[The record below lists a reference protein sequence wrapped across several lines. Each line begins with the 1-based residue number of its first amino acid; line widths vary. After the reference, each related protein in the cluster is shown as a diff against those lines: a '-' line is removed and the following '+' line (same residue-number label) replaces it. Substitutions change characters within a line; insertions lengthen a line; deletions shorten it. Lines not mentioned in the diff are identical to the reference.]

1 MVVGLVGNWILF
13 RSSTAEQTAS
23 FCPRSLLQYLCY
35 LLIAAVFSKYLFL
48 WCKVQWCYLC
58 LCHSSLSLA
67 PPLLGCLHQLLLA
80 VLTSSAFPL
89 IGKWWWYSRNDTET
103 MHSGERESETGWE
116 RKAPSLFFPCTTT
129 YMCIPGV
136 HYIFV
141 SPSASLTL
149 HFIHLFVI
157 IHCVFLSLSCLD
169 SPTSPPPLPPF
180 LPFSVVKSSSLLPTL
195 PCPTT

>member
-103 MHSGERESETGWE
+103 MYSADRKREEEKERHHHS
-116 RKAPSLFFPCTTT
+116 FFPCTLLHICVSLGCTT
-129 YMCIPGV
+129 
-136 HYIFV
+136 
-141 SPSASLTL
+141 S
-149 HFIHLFVI
+149 
-157 IHCVFLSLSCLD
+157 LSL
-169 SPTSPPPLPPF
+169 PLPPF
-180 LPFSVVKSSSLLPTL
+180 LSFVFTCLSSSLYLFLLFRFPH
-195 PCPTT
+195 